1 MTNNGTQRFIGRW
14 IIVDIR
20 QGRGP
25 CSKLGVTVTRRYGKA
40 HDRNRFKR
48 ITREAF
54 RLSYQEFPEVLNI
67 LVKPRTQ
74 ALQAPMQEVQQELRE
89 FVFRYKSHG

>member
-1 MTNNGTQRFIGRW
+1 MTNSGTQRFIGQW

-20 QGRGP
+20 QARGP
-25 CSKLGVTVTRRYGKA
+25 LSRLGVTVTRRYGKA

-48 ITREAF
+48 IVREAF
-54 RLSYQEFPEVLNI
+54 RLSYQEFPELLNI

-74 ALQAPMQEVQQELRE
+74 AQEAHMQDVQQELRE
-89 FVFRYKSHG
+89 FVARVKF